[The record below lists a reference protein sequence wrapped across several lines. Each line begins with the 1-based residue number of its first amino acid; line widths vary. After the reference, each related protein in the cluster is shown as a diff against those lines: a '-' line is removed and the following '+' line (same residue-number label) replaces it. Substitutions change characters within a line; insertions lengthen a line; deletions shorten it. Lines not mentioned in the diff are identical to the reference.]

1 MNGAPG
7 GDEFAVQA
15 LVEPRRQE
23 LRLKHLANLMSHPV
37 RSAIGGRPYR
47 IVREVPV
54 ASLADWIEAL
64 LNPRRVVG
72 VNGPAPLLRTAEQ
85 RGGPAL
91 ALTGRGL

>member
-1 MNGAPG
+1 MPKYGFEQSLG
-7 GDEFAVQA
+7 GDEFAVLA

-54 ASLADWIEAL
+54 ASLTDWIEAL
-64 LNPRRVVG
+64 LNPRRAVG
-72 VNGPAPLLRTAEQ
+72 VRTAEQ